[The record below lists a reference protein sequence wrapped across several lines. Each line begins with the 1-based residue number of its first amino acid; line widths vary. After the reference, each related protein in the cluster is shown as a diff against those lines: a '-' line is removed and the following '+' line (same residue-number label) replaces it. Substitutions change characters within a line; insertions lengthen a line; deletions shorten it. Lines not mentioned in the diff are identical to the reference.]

1 MVAGRSVNLLDH
13 GPHKLIFEYSHP
25 IPAVLMD
32 LFSELA
38 QKPHYI
44 DAI

>member
-1 MVAGRSVNLLDH
+1 MVAGRFVNLLDH
-13 GPHKLIFEYSHP
+13 GPHKLIFKYSHP
-25 IPAVLMD
+25 IPAGIMG